1 MRRYSIWAAF
11 LLFISLPYQ
20 LLATPPEHSITSF
33 PNSPTQFFFF
43 GDSTSAVYHDSIE
56 RNIYVSSDEGNI
68 WTFPAEI
75 PRGVAE
81 MVIEHPFDTSQAFI
95 LTRSTIH
102 FRTADRG
109 KSWRAF
115 EMPIPPAIVASPF
128 SFHSHPQKHGYI
140 LYQGTVCDKVGRS
153 GICHDETYVTKDAF
167 SSTPRRML
175 SDTSR
180 CQFAHS
186 HFNFNPPDVHPDLV
200 YCVAFDTRSPG
211 DDHERLPPL
220 LLSSTDFFERD
231 HKVEEFGI
239 GKHARG
245 VIAFRVVSNFAVV
258 ALQDP
263 FSANRG
269 ALLLYVTRDTKTW
282 VEAQFPHPAKL
293 HEGGFTIVESRTDS
307 LAVDIADDH
316 GAIGTLFV
324 SDSNGTF
331 FVQTLKS
338 TNRDEMGV
346 VNYEPVYS
354 VEGFGLANVV
364 TNAEYVEG
372 RGEPKRL
379 KSLITFDDGSS
390 WTPIRAPRDR
400 SAVPCDPDDAESCS
414 FNLYHN
420 LGQISGSMVPGL
432 LVATGSV
439 GNFLLPYEQ
448 CNTFL
453 STDGGIT
460 WNMILRGAHKLS
472 FGDSGSILVAV
483 PDEEGVNHVRYSLNS
498 GQTWEV
504 YNFGVRLKPLTL
516 TPSRNSGS
524 PKFLLVGQ
532 VGRRDQSSEVGPY
545 VTVYLDI
552 SSTRKRKC
560 TDEDFEVWYAWAPGS
575 ECIMGHKQRYKRRK
589 PDTECYVGQ
598 RLTEPD
604 ESFDYCAC
612 TDADYECDYNY
623 NREGDACVSVGPD
636 KILAGACKTSRD
648 SFMGSSG
655 YRKVPGNVCTGGTKD
670 RPVLKSCSPAHPGE
684 GDIVH
689 QQFIFPGHIIQHAYF
704 RGSATLL
711 VRLTDNSIWQSSN
724 EGYSWT
730 QMFPAERFLAFYHHK
745 YNPGRAYLITTTNK
759 IYSTT
764 DSGRTW
770 RATYTPTPPN
780 TFRAQILRFHPD
792 SDKLIWTGNKDCD
805 TPLSPNCHAE
815 AQYSRD
821 NGRRWNFVEN
831 YVVNCAWMMDISL
844 VADRTAIVCES
855 YQNKTGS
862 QRFFLGDNPLALV
875 EGSSYFT
882 EKTKLFDQVIG
893 SAKFAEYWMVA
904 ELLSERHSLDLQI
917 SLGGPFATAM
927 FPPALHPETHAYT
940 VLQSFTGSLFIHMTT
955 SEPPHPYWG
964 TILKSNSNGTY
975 FGISINN
982 VNRDERGFVDFEKII
997 GIDGIAF
1004 VNVVANPQEAVLT
1017 GQKALQTRITH
1028 TDGATWKP
1036 LMPPLRDSHGNK
1048 YECQSTACALHL
1060 HGYTGRT
1067 RPEATYSSEA
1077 IVGVLIAVGNVG
1089 ELLAP
1094 YDQSNTFLSRDAGFT
1109 WEEIRKDPHIWE
1121 FGDSGSILV
1130 MTSATGATDH
1140 VLFSTNEGLNW
1151 HEYQFSDRKVQVRS
1165 IVTAVPATSRLF
1177 ILTADDPLSY
1187 ETLIVY
1193 LDFSS
1198 LTSRQCAINIDN
1210 PGQDDFELWSP
1221 ADERQERCM
1230 FGRQVLYHRR
1240 VREFNC
1246 VVGHQPISPETIIRN
1261 CACIKT
1267 DFECEFNYYKNEADE
1282 CVLIPGATPLPNDD
1296 SCIDEDYW
1304 YERTAYRR
1312 ISWSSC
1318 EGGENLDQGIRHR
1331 CPSNGGA
1338 HQGGYYLWFL
1348 AAMGSIIFVL
1358 FVAYWCYTICSAPRN
1373 IQLPEDSSATDAS
1386 RTLDNIK
1393 AFPVF
1398 LLRIAGAAW
1407 AWTIY
1412 RFRSVFQKT
1421 TGPINLS
1428 MDEDS

>member
-20 LLATPPEHSITSF
+20 LLAIPPEHSITSF
-33 PNSPTQFFFF
+33 TNSPTQFFFF
-43 GDSTSAVYHDSIE
+43 GDSTSVIFHDSIE
-56 RNIYVSSDEGNI
+56 GNIYVSSDEGRS
-68 WTFPAEI
+68 WTLPDEI
-75 PRGVAE
+75 PRGAAE

-95 LTRSTIH
+95 LTRSTTH

-115 EMPIPPAIVASPF
+115 EVPIPPAIVASPL

-167 SSTPRRML
+167 GSTPRRML

-186 HFNFNPPDVHPDLV
+186 HFNFDPPDVHPNLV
-200 YCVAFDTRSPG
+200 YCVAFDTRSSG
-211 DDHERLPPL
+211 DDHERSSSL
-220 LLSSTDFFERD
+220 LLSSTDFFEREE
-231 HKVEEFGI
+231 KVEEFGV

-245 VIAFRVVSNFAVV
+245 VIAFAVVSNFAVV
-258 ALQDP
+258 TLQDP
-263 FSANRG
+263 SSASRG
-269 ALLLYVTRDTKTW
+269 ALLLLYVTRDTKTW
-282 VEAQFPHPAKL
+282 VEAQFPPHAKL
-293 HEGGFTIVESRTDS
+293 HEGGFTIVKSRTDS

-338 TNRDEMGV
+338 TNRDEMGF

-354 VEGFGLANVV
+354 VEGFGLANIV

-390 WTPIRAPRDR
+390 WAPIRAPRDR
-400 SAVPCDPDDAESCS
+400 TAVPCAPDDYESCS
-414 FNLYHN
+414 LNLHHS

-439 GNFLLPYEQ
+439 GHFLLPYER
-448 CNTFL
+448 CDTFS

-460 WNMILRGAHKLS
+460 WNMILPGAHKLS
-472 FGDSGSILVAV
+472 FGDSGSILVALS
-483 PDEEGVNHVRYSLNS
+483 DEEGVHHLRYSLNS
-498 GQTWEV
+498 GRTWDV
-504 YNFGVRLKPLTL
+504 YDFGVRLKPLTL
-516 TPSRNSGS
+516 TPSRSSGS

-532 VGRRDQSSEVGPY
+532 VGRRDQSSDVGPY
-545 VTVYLDI
+545 VTVYLDF

-560 TDEDFEVWYAWAPGS
+560 TDEDFEVWDARAPGS

-598 RLTEPD
+598 TLTEPD

-612 TDADYECDYNY
+612 ADADYECDYNY
-623 NREGDACVSVGPD
+623 IREGDDCVSVGPH
-636 KILAGACKTSRD
+636 KIPAGACKTSRD

-670 RPVLKSCSPAHPGE
+670 RPVLKSCSPAHPGV

-689 QQFIFPGHIIQHAYF
+689 QQFRFSGRIIQHAYF
-704 RGSATLL
+704 RESTTIL

-730 QMFPAERFLAFYHHK
+730 HIFPEEKFLAFYHHK
-745 YNPGRAYLITTTNK
+745 YSPGRAYLITMTNK

-764 DSGRTW
+764 DSGRIWNPTH
-770 RATYTPTPPN
+770 TPTPPN

-821 NGRRWNFVEN
+821 NGRTWTFVEN
-831 YVVNCAWMMDISL
+831 YVVNCAWMMDITL
-844 VADRTAIVCES
+844 GADPTAII
-855 YQNKTGS
+855 
-862 QRFFLGDNPLALV
+862 FLGDNPLALV
-875 EGSSYFT
+875 KGSSYFT
-882 EKTKLFDQVIG
+882 RKTKLFDHVIG
-893 SAKFAEYWMVA
+893 FAGYDEYWMVA
-904 ELLSERHSLDLQI
+904 ELLPEKHSFDLQI

-927 FPPALHPETHAYT
+927 FPPAMHPSFYAYT
-940 VLQSFTGSLFIHMTT
+940 VLKSLTGSLFIHMTT

-997 GIDGIAF
+997 GIDGIAL

-1017 GQKALQTRITH
+1017 GQKALWTGITH

-1036 LMPPLRDSHGNK
+1036 LTPPLTDSHGNK
-1048 YECQSTACALHL
+1048 YKCQSTACALHL

-1077 IVGVLIAVGNVG
+1077 IIGVLVAVGNVG
-1089 ELLAP
+1089 ESLAP
-1094 YDQSNTFLSRDAGFT
+1094 YDQSNMFLSRDAGYT

-1130 MTSATGATDH
+1130 MASATSATDH

-1151 HEYQFSDRKVQVRS
+1151 HEYQFSDKEMRVRS
-1165 IVTAVPATSRLF
+1165 IVTAVPATSRRF
-1177 ILTADDPLSY
+1177 ILIADVPLSY
-1187 ETLIVY
+1187 ESLIVF
-1193 LDFSS
+1193 LDFSA
-1198 LTSRQCAINIDN
+1198 LTSRPCVINIDN

-1221 ADERQERCM
+1221 ADEHQEQCM
-1230 FGRQVLYHRR
+1230 FGRQVFYHRR
-1240 VREFNC
+1240 VRDADC
-1246 VVGHQPISPETIIRN
+1246 VVGRQPVLPGTIIRN
-1261 CACIKT
+1261 CACTNT
-1267 DFECEFNYYKNEADE
+1267 DFECEFNYYKNETNE

-1296 SCIDEDYW
+1296 SCADGEEYW
-1304 YERTAYRR
+1304 YERTGYRR
-1312 ISWSSC
+1312 ISWSTC
-1318 EGGENLDQGIRHR
+1318 VGGENLDRGIRHR

-1338 HQGGYYLWFL
+1338 QQGGYYLWFL
-1348 AAMGSIIFVL
+1348 AAVGLTILVL
-1358 FVAYWCYTICSAPRN
+1358 FVTYWGYTSCSAPRS
-1373 IQLPEDSSATDAS
+1373 IQLPEDNSTTDTS
-1386 RTLDNIK
+1386 TTLDNIK

-1398 LLRIAGAAW
+1398 LLRIARAAW
-1407 AWTIY
+1407 AWTAY
-1412 RFRSVFQKT
+1412 RFRTVFQKN